1 MRELGEK
8 DYYRHL
14 GNVQNAKGSNPLNEI
29 RMHDG
34 TIYENIEAK
43 TRRNLTN
50 LRARNITP
58 AGVRQIIIKMVVEKQ
73 ILYPLTYANVTKQ
86 ETRNMAKEI
95 NRTIRKN
102 TRYQTTFTQT

>member
-1 MRELGEK
+1 MRELGEE

-14 GNVQNAKGSNPLNEI
+14 GNVQNAKGNNPLTEI
-29 RMHDG
+29 QMHDG

-58 AGVRQIIIKMVVEKQ
+58 AGVRQIIKMVVEKQ
-73 ILYPLTYANVTKQ
+73 ILYLLHTP
-86 ETRNMAKEI
+86 M
-95 NRTIRKN
+95 
-102 TRYQTTFTQT
+102 